1 MQNKNY
7 VNAEQVLPSQL
18 LEQVQRYAAGKLLYV
33 PQTQEMARPWGEG
46 TGQRSYYRKRNQMI
60 RNKHAYGEGIPQLAR
75 EYCLSPE
82 TVKKIVYNRKA
93 QEHLPFYPHAAS
105 AERYSRAGLLEEWIH
120 TYLLFER
127 RNKEFSDGLYRC
139 PRQYIGPLAMPLSL
153 FTRSSGPEEHMK
165 WRVHPVVWEERVA
178 ALRAKYPALRLVG
191 TTAHREQPVYR
202 QPLSGPVVIMLGNET
217 LGLSHRYKEMADV
230 MCSIPMAQT
239 SSASSLN
246 VGCAASILLYEA
258 VRQRS
263 MGQSFYGEKE
273 VWK

>member
-1 MQNKNY
+1 MQNKTY

-60 RNKHAYGEGIPQLAR
+60 RNKYAYGTGIPQLAR

-165 WRVHPVVWEERVA
+165 WRVHPVVWEKNVA
-178 ALRAKYPALRLVG
+178 A
-191 TTAHREQPVYR
+191 R
-202 QPLSGPVVIMLGNET
+202 QRCIRQQELLPPLIVNYGEGGFE
-217 LGLSHRYKEMADV
+217 
-230 MCSIPMAQT
+230 
-239 SSASSLN
+239 LN
-246 VGCAASILLYEA
+246 CGSPLYEA
-258 VRQRS
+258 LIRERVPYFPVIIWCSSQTDRIEFAEKYLPS
-263 MGQSFYGEKE
+263 MAIS
-273 VWK
+273 V